1 MLFRAQP
8 PKPQTLTALSV
19 LTTLAIMIP
28 SLALGHTI
36 EGSDANFVQAIDGP
50 AIGPFIYLG
59 AKHMVTGY
67 DHLLFLV
74 GVIFFLYRP
83 KHVIEYVTLFAIGH
97 SITLL
102 LGVLADLRVNAFL
115 IDAVI
120 GLSIVYKAFENM
132 DGFKRLVKLEPN
144 TKFAVFIFGL
154 FHGLGLATKLQEFT
168 ISDNGL
174 IVNILSFNVG
184 VELGQIIALSAVL
197 LLLSIWR
204 TNPSYLRHAFATNTV
219 LMAGGFMLTT
229 YQLSAY
235 LLLPGS

>member
-1 MLFRAQP
+1 MFFRAQL
-8 PKPQTLTALSV
+8 PKPQPLTALSV
-19 LTTLAIMIP
+19 LTTFAIMIP

-144 TKFAVFIFGL
+144 TKVAVFIFGL

-235 LLLPGS
+235 LLQPGF